1 VEHRHLLPNE
11 IDLLLDGDVGFG
23 TAPLKAHVRLC
34 TECRAELEE
43 ARALVRELE
52 HVPRLGPSGS
62 FGARVMAQVHVFVP
76 WQVALL
82 DAVRAW
88 LPRSRPWMLVAGA
101 GAVSV
106 AALLTLASLWLIAR
120 LDTAVF
126 AFELVTQRLRGAL
139 LGALSAVV
147 GSAVG
152 QPALDQLRARGAL
165 GLAIAAGVLVVLAL
179 GATAALRA
187 LAVGSRGRRA
197 IHG

>member
-43 ARALVRELE
+43 ARVLVRELE
-52 HVPRLGPSGS
+52 HIPRLRPSAA
-62 FGARVMAQVHVFVP
+62 FGARVMSQVQVFVP
-76 WQVALL
+76 WHVALV
-82 DAVRAW
+82 DAIRAW
-88 LPRSRPWMLVAGA
+88 LPRSRPWMIVAGA
-101 GAVSV
+101 GAASV
-106 AALLTLASLWLIAR
+106 AAVLTLASLWLIAR

-126 AFELVTQRLRGAL
+126 AFELVTQRLRGVL

-152 QPALDQLRARGAL
+152 QPALDELRARGAL
-165 GLAIAAGVLVVLAL
+165 GLAIAAGLLIVFAL
-179 GATAALRA
+179 GAAAALRA
-187 LAVGSRGRRA
+187 LAVGSRGRRP